1 MRSCA
6 PVMRSLA
13 ILLFICVTSL
23 NAQPNAPPLS
33 INCPP
38 VLVGSSLLGRLTSS
52 GFALQDFCCAAAV
65 SGINPTDNVVV
76 VVALANAVAKID
88 LSGIS
93 ISNPPLYLNLPSNGF
108 YAPITATVGGLC
120 NGPAFPFGAVLIGDS
135 FYCLQTGNQAF
146 CNGPLFPGL
155 SYRVALL
162 IYRNGQL
169 SRITPWSDVITL
181 TNPQDFH
188 TIDPNP
194 RSRSASM
201 IVISTILPL
210 LVLALLAIF
219 VLVLFL
225 RCCCKRFAPK
235 RCQQGCE

>member
-6 PVMRSLA
+6 PVMRSLT

-23 NAQPNAPPLS
+23 NAQSTAS

-38 VLVGSSLLGRLTSS
+38 VLVGSNLPGRITSW
-52 GFALQDFCCAAAV
+52 GFALQDFCCTAAV
-65 SGINPTDNVVV
+65 SSINPTDSVVV
-76 VVALANAVAKID
+76 IVALSSAVAKIS
-88 LSGIS
+88 LSSIS
-93 ISNPPLYLNLPSNGF
+93 IANPPLYFNLSNNGY
-108 YAPITATVGGLC
+108 YAALTATVGSLC
-120 NGPAFPFGAVLIGDS
+120 NGLAFPFGAVLIGDS
-135 FYCLQTGNQAF
+135 FYCLQTGFQAF
-146 CNGPLFPGL
+146 CNGPLSPGL

-169 SRITPWSDVITL
+169 IAETPWSNVITL

-194 RSRSASM
+194 KSRSASM
-201 IVISTILPL
+201 IIISTILPL

-219 VLVLFL
+219 VIVLFL

-235 RCQQGCE
+235 RCQQGSE